1 MLRLPGK
8 KTYNK
13 LMVKSHTLKMMKL
26 KFIMMMTAS
35 KFKMLLMMIMEQ
47 MNRIR

>member
-13 LMVKSHTLKMMKL
+13 LMVKNHILNKTKT

-47 MNRIR
+47 MNRIH